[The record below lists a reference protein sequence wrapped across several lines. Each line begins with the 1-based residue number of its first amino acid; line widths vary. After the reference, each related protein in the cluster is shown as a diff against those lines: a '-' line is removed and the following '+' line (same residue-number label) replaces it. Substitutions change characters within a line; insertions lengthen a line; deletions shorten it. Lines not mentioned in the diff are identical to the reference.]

1 MSPELLAVFHRVC
14 AEISDRHGNPV
25 VYCGQPTDRFREG
38 REMVTAG
45 WGIGGVNHGFKIH
58 EGHGVHNGVEILT
71 FAHSGDEAWI
81 KARLRSVGT
90 AEEVLRRILPP
101 AFGISQAVAA

>member
-1 MSPELLAVFHRVC
+1 MTPDLLDVFNRVRAEITALHEEPVVLC
-14 AEISDRHGNPV
+14 AE
-25 VYCGQPTDRFREG
+25 PTDRFSEG

-45 WGIGGVNHGFKIH
+45 WSLDDATYGFKIY
-58 EGHGVHNGVEILT
+58 EGFGVHEGVEILT

-81 KARLRSVGT
+81 RARLRSTHT

-101 AFGISQAVAA
+101 AIGISRAAAA

>member
-1 MSPELLAVFHRVC
+1 MTPEILAAFNKVRAEITALHGEPAVLC
-14 AEISDRHGNPV
+14 AE
-25 VYCGQPTDRFREG
+25 PTDRLSEG

-45 WGIGGVNHGFKIH
+45 WFLDNATHGFKIY
-58 EGHGVHNGVEILT
+58 EGFGVHEGVEILT

-81 KARLRSVGT
+81 RARLRSTHT

-101 AFGISQAVAA
+101 AFGISQAVTA